1 MRGLFTPRDRNRM
14 AARFLSSFA
23 IRSVDMPKVLENVR
37 SAQIPVPVYEPITLP
52 DLESRAD
59 VRDIH
64 PLRCFDHLLI
74 VIVLYTWVR

>member
-1 MRGLFTPRDRNRM
+1 M
-14 AARFLSSFA
+14 
-23 IRSVDMPKVLENVR
+23 DMPKVLENVR

-74 VIVLYTWVR
+74 VIVLYVLRQIDSVAVIDKLEPI